1 MKKFFLT
8 LFFSI
13 FSVFLFADP
22 IEYNA
27 EHNFPPSKD
36 FPPPP
41 VHHKPGKYKNF
52 HGKRFVSE
60 NESKDFK
67 AVIIRTF
74 DFIDIVLMEILF
86 NGPVD
91 SESINSE
98 CIKVN
103 HIPVDFNQLR
113 FSKNRSTF
121 RFILSKDFLSKDTD
135 CFLFE
140 MENIKSV
147 NGNRMQ
153 DVELKNCTLASEYR
167 FSEKE
172 QLWKRF

>member
-1 MKKFFLT
+1 M
-8 LFFSI
+8 LFRS
-13 FSVFLFADP
+13 
-22 IEYNA
+22 
-27 EHNFPPSKD
+27 
-36 FPPPP
+36 
-41 VHHKPGKYKNF
+41 
-52 HGKRFVSE
+52 
-60 NESKDFK
+60 
-67 AVIIRTF
+67 
-74 DFIDIVLMEILF
+74 
-86 NGPVD
+86 
-91 SESINSE
+91 
-98 CIKVN
+98 
-103 HIPVDFNQLR
+103 IPVDFNQLR

-153 DVELKNCTLASEYR
+153 AVELKNCTLASEYR